1 MIASRPV
8 WLSSVAALVVAG
20 GFALPTQAVAAN
32 GLFEFLGSVFGG
44 SPKPPVYEDIDSG
57 GALGVTVHPERRRR
71 SIRRPEASGA
81 KPVNTAIN
89 PVDHPNWYLEDPTLR
104 RGDIVV
110 LQGKV
115 LVYEGGGRGSADPAS
130 FASLNRSRL
139 LSKAERTKV
148 GAMAG
153 LPAGGAPSSAVA
165 VAPATL
171 PRTAA
176 ALGGNE

>member
-8 WLSSVAALVVAG
+8 WLSSVLALVVAG

-44 SPKPPVYEDIDSG
+44 TPKPPVYEDQDAG
-57 GALGVTVHPERRRR
+57 GLDVKVHPERRRR

-89 PVDHPNWYLEDPTLR
+89 PVEHPNWYLEDPTLR

-130 FASLNRSRL
+130 FASLNRTRL

-153 LPAGGAPSSAVA
+153 LPANGAPSSAVA
-165 VAPATL
+165 AAPATL

-176 ALGGNE
+176 ALGAND